1 MGKTR
6 PGSWVFGGGLFGL
19 FDFHEGGR
27 LLGLLL
33 LGNDD
38 VGENKVVV
46 GSNSKSV
53 FIVDE
58 AEVVDGSV
66 VVVAAV
72 VVVVSLLNVVV
83 VLVEVVVLSVDVVVI
98 V

>member
-33 LGNDD
+33 LGNDG

-46 GSNSKSV
+46 
-53 FIVDE
+53 
-58 AEVVDGSV
+58 
-66 VVVAAV
+66 
-72 VVVVSLLNVVV
+72 
-83 VLVEVVVLSVDVVVI
+83 VVI
-98 V
+98 LLLDIRRLTGGRHGLPAVLPPL

>member
-66 VVVAAV
+66 VVAV

>member
-33 LGNDD
+33 LGNDA

-66 VVVAAV
+66 VVAV